1 MYFLVLGIVFA
12 LYNISLNNVVAASD
26 AMQNVNNITPFVLK
40 ASSFY
45 EGMSSAQSV
54 HAQLRLS
61 QSLQS
66 TLDPKELLNTFF
78 VDINATICIHG
89 MTFLSSQYAKEHYSF
104 GIRCLHHLSYRLV
117 VNEMEIGE
125 ILFFRKKPFSDIE
138 QKDIEFFLSMLVYP
152 LRNAVCYRDAL
163 RASKTD
169 PLTELG
175 NRLALDETLKREL
188 QLAQRYQDHLSIAVI
203 DVDFFKRI
211 NDTYGHQVGDTVLK
225 RIGETLHTVC
235 RSTDM
240 AFRFGGE
247 EFVVVL
253 SKTDALGA
261 QVIAERLREAVATL
275 V

>member
-1 MYFLVLGIVFA
+1 
-12 LYNISLNNVVAASD
+12 
-26 AMQNVNNITPFVLK
+26 
-40 ASSFY
+40 
-45 EGMSSAQSV
+45 
-54 HAQLRLS
+54 
-61 QSLQS
+61 
-66 TLDPKELLNTFF
+66 
-78 VDINATICIHG
+78 
-89 MTFLSSQYAKEHYSF
+89 
-104 GIRCLHHLSYRLV
+104 
-117 VNEMEIGE
+117 
-125 ILFFRKKPFSDIE
+125 
-138 QKDIEFFLSMLVYP
+138 MLVYP

-169 PLTELG
+169 PLTGLG

-275 V
+275 VWENLPNITVSVGIASSTNDSIEFAEDFFARADRALYQVKTTGRNRVCS